1 MADHDPDGLFLINI
15 LNIHTDIQST
25 EMNTLS
31 VNKALLFQYFA
42 GNASPVQKRLISEWL
57 ALAEHQEL
65 YFEWLAEWQSR
76 SPQYLAGGRER
87 YEAYL
92 RYMQEHPHNAASQA
106 SENTEQETAVQ
117 PAPTKRRRNWLMA
130 AASLLLLGT
139 ASWFGRDY
147 IIYRT
152 YGTAFG
158 ETRSVELADGTQVI
172 LNANTSLR
180 VPRFGFGDDTREVK
194 LNGEAFFHVKHTI
207 DNKRFMVKTDEN
219 FEVTVLGTEFSV
231 YTRQKGGKVLLKNGK
246 VHLLYSQGTRKQEL
260 VMKPGDL
267 VTMEKAAATPVLK
280 PHADTQKLI
289 AWTGNRFV
297 FDKTPLS
304 EVASQLQ
311 EHYGIKVEIKDARF
325 ANRTVSGT
333 FQPENGEELL
343 TLLSELF
350 DFRLGRDGEAYLILQ
365 K

>member
-1 MADHDPDGLFLINI
+1 
-15 LNIHTDIQST
+15 
-25 EMNTLS
+25 MNTLS

-42 GNASPVQKRLISEWL
+42 GNASPVQKRLIGEWL
-57 ALAEHQEL
+57 ALAENQEH
-65 YFEWLAEWQSR
+65 YFEWLAEWQSQ
-76 SPQYLAGGRER
+76 SPQYLADGQER
-87 YEAYL
+87 YDAYL
-92 RYMQEHPHNAASQA
+92 RYMQEHPQDATPLVSG
-106 SENTEQETAVQ
+106 TPDQES
-117 PAPTKRRRNWLMA
+117 APNYAPVRRRRNWLMA

-139 ASWFGRDY
+139 ASWLGRDH
-147 IIYRT
+147 IIYQT
-152 YGTAFG
+152 YDTAFG
-158 ETRSVELADGTQVI
+158 ETRSVQLADGTSVI
-172 LNANTSLR
+172 LNANTTLR
-180 VPRFGFGDDTREVK
+180 VPRFGFGDETREVK
-194 LNGEAFFHVKHTI
+194 LNGEAFFNVKHTV

-219 FEVTVLGTEFSV
+219 FEVMVLGTEFSV

-246 VHLLYSQGTRKQEL
+246 VHLLYSEGARKQEL

-267 VTMEKAAATPVLK
+267 VTMEKAAARPVLK

-297 FDKTPLS
+297 FDQTPLS

-325 ANRTVSGT
+325 ASRTVSGT

-350 DFRLGRDGEAYLILQ
+350 GFRLGRDGEAYLILQ